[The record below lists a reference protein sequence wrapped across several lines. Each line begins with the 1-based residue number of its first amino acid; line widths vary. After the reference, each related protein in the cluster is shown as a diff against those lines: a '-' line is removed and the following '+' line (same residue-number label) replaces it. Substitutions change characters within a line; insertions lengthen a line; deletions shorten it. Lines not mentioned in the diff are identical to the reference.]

1 MSNETYL
8 KLSDVVAEESKVRVD
23 GPDHVDVALTPE
35 AAIVTGHRLIEEGT
49 RAAGQEREKTNDR
62 CPK

>member
-1 MSNETYL
+1 MSDETYS
-8 KLSDVVAEESKVRVD
+8 KPSEVVAEEGKVRVD

-49 RAAGQEREKTNDR
+49 RAAGQERKKTYDHRPN
-62 CPK
+62 